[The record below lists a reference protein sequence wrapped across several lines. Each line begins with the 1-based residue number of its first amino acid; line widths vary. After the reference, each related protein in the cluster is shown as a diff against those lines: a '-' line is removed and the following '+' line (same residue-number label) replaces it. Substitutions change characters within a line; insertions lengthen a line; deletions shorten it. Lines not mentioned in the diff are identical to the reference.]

1 MPEKSGITLNHAAED
16 VVLERQRQISGE
28 HYSLSRDDG
37 YAAGELARAAS
48 VYARL
53 AGQPGT
59 MSTDWPWAPHA
70 FKPSADRRRDLVKAG
85 ALILAEIERLDR
97 QHLIKA
103 AFVRRDENGWWHHPG
118 IPDFGGT
125 EDPAPFKAWVAE
137 QGLELKTWDMDSDL
151 VEHPYFDGAAH
162 CNDWEPESP
171 GPEWFLMGIFDT
183 EDGPHVQWARRVV
196 TP

>member
-1 MPEKSGITLNHAAED
+1 MPEKSGITLNRAAQD
-16 VVLERQRQISGE
+16 VVLERQRQVSGE
-28 HYSLSRDDG
+28 GYSLYHDDG
-37 YAAGELARAAS
+37 YVKGELSEAGATYAS
-48 VYARL
+48 L
-53 AGQPGT
+53 AGKPGSL
-59 MSTDWPWAPHA
+59 STQWPWGAKT
-70 FKPSADRRRDLVKAG
+70 FKPSADRRRDLVKAA

-97 QHLIKA
+97 QQLIRHA
-103 AFVRRDENGWWHHPG
+103 IVRRDENGWWHHPG

-125 EDPAPFKAWVAE
+125 EDPAPYKEWAAD

-162 CNDWEPESP
+162 CNGWEPESP

-183 EDGPHVQWARRVV
+183 DDGPHVQWARRVV